1 MRSIKRGRIKGR
13 IRRRIRE
20 GSGKRNRKRSQT
32 QMKKLLGFVPSVHI
46 VVITLDILIVNYVGN
61 LNQM

>member
-20 GSGKRNRKRSQT
+20 GVEYVDAVLFGRQLLLCIVRKES
-32 QMKKLLGFVPSVHI
+32 
-46 VVITLDILIVNYVGN
+46 
-61 LNQM
+61 